1 MSAIQ
6 AKYYRYNHKLEQ
18 SMKGWI
24 LEHLT
29 RLSVDDRYMR
39 FFSPYNDSALARYVD
54 GIKETDELFLTMESE
69 GFKFR
74 VTGFLHVAALGDD
87 SFEIGVSVDADQ
99 RKNGIAASLFDRAFT
114 FLKARGCKKLYIN
127 CLSINTPM
135 QRIVSKYSMT
145 VTRDPDDPSTRTAY
159 AEMDNSP
166 SVFAWL
172 KGVQQDQIAL
182 FDLAFT
188 GAVKG
193 AKQATI
199 DGVDALANMLKRP
212 EIGKQDHE

>member
-6 AKYYRYNHKLEQ
+6 AKYYRYNQ
-18 SMKGWI
+18 SLNKAVKGWV
-24 LEHLT
+24 LEHLM
-29 RLSVDDRYMR
+29 RLSPDDRYMR

-54 GIKETDELFLTMESE
+54 GIKETDEIFLTMESE
-69 GFKFR
+69 GFNTRRFK

-145 VTRDPDDPSTRTAY
+145 ITRDPDDPSTRTAC

-166 SVFAWL
+166 NVFAWL
-172 KGVQQDQIAL
+172 KGVHQDQIAL
-182 FDLAFT
+182 FDLAFS
-188 GAVKG
+188 GAVQG

-199 DGVDALANMLKRP
+199 DGVDALTNLLKRP
-212 EIGKQDHE
+212 EDTP